1 MEKTIYEAQVIQN
14 SGYNGLFVDES
25 GFLRKVNP
33 HLSANDILIPCQYY
47 KHTFNGGSI
56 HR

>member
-14 SGYNGLFVDES
+14 SGYNGLFVDGS

-33 HLSANDILIPCQYY
+33 HLSANDIPIPCQCCT
-47 KHTFNGGSI
+47 HTFNGVPI